1 MDFIKGNEQVKIDPD
16 GIEITGASNIVVK
29 SEGKI
34 GIGTTSPQH
43 PFQVNGSQ
51 AIFSNNPEILL
62 FKKYD
67 SGRLGPTLNW
77 GTEGYTDWKIKA
89 EDSGLKFMRGG

>member
-1 MDFIKGNEQVKIDPD
+1 MALEQQLV
-16 GIEITGASNIVVK
+16 
-29 SEGKI
+29 
-34 GIGTTSPQH
+34 PQH
-43 PFQVNGSQ
+43 PLQVNGSQ

-67 SGRLGPTLNW
+67 SWNSIRLGPNLNW

-89 EDSGLKFMRGG
+89 EDSGLKFMRGINGNTYEKLSLLNDGTIDISG